1 MREIKEK
8 LYYIVHINYSVDT
21 AYIFSY
27 RKTRVFTTN
36 QAWAFIEDI
45 SNASK
50 IEGHLVI
57 NSRSIREVK
66 DYLEKSYLA
75 NCNFDNT
82 KTIFLITNVVS
93 DEDGND
99 IIDYTDSE
107 RKYEEELELLLDE
120 SLQFGEAPEEI
131 NDSAAIQQEQ
141 SDSEKELIKE
151 DFVSFEKELEEHKFL
166 IIPFENEFKLTE
178 ELISI
183 KGQAICDEYE
193 SEYCFDDLKL
203 VFLDFLI
210 YEFFPNSKI
219 RLEEDKKSLHVE
231 TRLGTVFILRPVDW
245 ENRRCEYRYL
255 HKYDISLCIF

>member
-1 MREIKEK
+1 MKKKFLFYCPPGLEIECDFCVYDKDN
-8 LYYIVHINYSVDT
+8 LYLYLYNSDHVLLGRLDMQLSSVRFTCNTDFNICFRVCDYININ
-21 AYIFSY
+21 
-27 RKTRVFTTN
+27 
-36 QAWAFIEDI
+36 
-45 SNASK
+45 
-50 IEGHLVI
+50 
-57 NSRSIREVK
+57 
-66 DYLEKSYLA
+66 
-75 NCNFDNT
+75 
-82 KTIFLITNVVS
+82 
-93 DEDGND
+93 
-99 IIDYTDSE
+99 
-107 RKYEEELELLLDE
+107 EEE
-120 SLQFGEAPEEI
+120 EALEEI